1 MLLIG
6 HQLIPFSP
14 LYPIDSLDEI
24 TLTPRDS
31 IVLFEYNPDLI
42 WHCRENEI
50 SFALHVSNTTEGII
64 GNGAGAKI
72 LIASMSLAIELQK
85 LAEHYLFDAKVAVM
99 ADEESAISEVA
110 KHGIDALLLPEGII
124 SWKS

>member
-6 HQLIPFSP
+6 HHLIPFSP

-24 TLTPRDS
+24 TLTPRGS
-31 IVLFEYNPDLI
+31 NMLFEYNPELI

-50 SFALHVSNTTEGII
+50 SFALHVSSVTEAII
-64 GNGAGAKI
+64 GNGAGAK
-72 LIASMSLAIELQK
+72 LLVASTPLATELQK
-85 LAEHYLFDAKVAVM
+85 LAEYYLFDAKIAVM
-99 ADEESAISEVA
+99 IDDESLIPEMA
-110 KHGIDALLLPEGII
+110 KHGIDALILPEGIV